1 MLGIEEAADNRDQY
15 GRLGMRIKTDREQ
28 DGSEQGFT
36 LIELLIVTVII
47 GILATVAIPV
57 FLNQRTKAYDSTA
70 KSDLRNLANF
80 EEIYLNDY
88 GTYADIGTVKL
99 GEPDLFPSKGI
110 TLGVVD
116 FTGPNGYCLS
126 ATHSGST
133 NTWYYDSE
141 GGGLQP
147 ANTGCPDVTGGTPGT
162 SLTG

>member
-1 MLGIEEAADNRDQY
+1 MRMQMDRSRDEAD
-15 GRLGMRIKTDREQ
+15 E
-28 DGSEQGFT
+28 GFT

-47 GILATVAIPV
+47 GILATIAIPV
-57 FLNQRTKAYDSTA
+57 FLNQRVKAYDSTA

-88 GTYADIGTVKL
+88 GTYTTITQVKI

-110 TLGVVD
+110 TLRVVD
-116 FTGPNGYCLS
+116 YIGQDGYCLS
-126 ATHSGST
+126 ATHAGSS

-147 ANTGCPDVTGGTPGT
+147 ANSGCPKVTGGTPGDT
-162 SLTG
+162 LIG